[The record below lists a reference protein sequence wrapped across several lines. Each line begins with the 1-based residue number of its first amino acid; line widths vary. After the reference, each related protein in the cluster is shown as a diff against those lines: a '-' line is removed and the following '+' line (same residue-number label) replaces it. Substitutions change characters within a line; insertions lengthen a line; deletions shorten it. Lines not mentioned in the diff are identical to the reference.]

1 MLWPAGMTAV
11 DANRTI
17 VMSQYLDYDDEV
29 EWSYLSAVGLIR
41 PKPGKLQKVTNL
53 IKILRE
59 WLLLFIEVAWVG
71 NDPQ

>member
-1 MLWPAGMTAV
+1 MLWPAGMTEV

-41 PKPGKLQKVTNL
+41 PKPGKLQQVPVANVV
-53 IKILRE
+53 KIL
-59 WLLLFIEVAWVG
+59 
-71 NDPQ
+71 P